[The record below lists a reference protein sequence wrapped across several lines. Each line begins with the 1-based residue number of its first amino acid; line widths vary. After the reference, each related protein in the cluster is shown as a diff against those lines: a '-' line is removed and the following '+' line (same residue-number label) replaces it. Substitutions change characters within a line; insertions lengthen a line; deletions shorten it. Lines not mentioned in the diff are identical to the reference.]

1 MPFKVTLG
9 EGEEFLTD
17 DLTLA
22 EAIAIEKATGHS
34 WYDINPFRSATD
46 CQAIMV
52 AFLSRTLS
60 EDVAAKQVS
69 GMSLKDVLAS
79 VDVVPDD
86 RPQSY
91 EDGMPDPKAVDE
103 SATTG

>member
-1 MPFKVTLG
+1 MPFQVTV
-9 EGEEFLTD
+9 EGVGSFLTD

-34 WYDINPFRSATD
+34 WYEINPFRSAVD
-46 CQAIMV
+46 CQAIIV
-52 AFLSRTLS
+52 AFLSRTLG
-60 EDVAAKQVS
+60 EDVARKQVD
-69 GMSLKDVLAS
+69 GMALRDVLAA
-79 VDVVPDD
+79 VDVVADD

-91 EDGMPDPKAVDE
+91 AEGMPDPKVGDG

>member
-9 EGEEFLTD
+9 EGEAFLTD

-52 AFLSRTLS
+52 AFLSRTVA
-60 EDVAAKQVS
+60 EDVAVKQVAS
-69 GMSLKDVLAS
+69 MSLRDVLAS
-79 VDVVPDD
+79 VDVVADD

-91 EDGMPDPKAVDE
+91 KDGMPDPKVGDG